1 MTRKVNYLKI
11 IEVLNLSKIYGK
23 GDNQVSA
30 LDNVSFD
37 ICKGEF
43 VAILGKSG
51 CGKSTLLH
59 LLAGLDKPS
68 DGSVFINNKN
78 IFKMKKEELT
88 QFRRKNIGVV
98 YQFFNLIPAL
108 NVYENIA
115 LPALFDGK
123 NISGLNIDGLLQNLD
138 ILKYKNFFPNDLS
151 GGCQQRV
158 AIGRAL
164 INKPKILFCDEPT
177 GNLDSKTGR
186 QIMKLLEFYNKKYKQ
201 TIVMV
206 THDEVLAKR
215 TSRIITMSDGRVVSD
230 VKNCHTNFK
239 RK

>member
-1 MTRKVNYLKI
+1 MNYLKI

-123 NISGLNIDGLLQNLD
+123 NISSLNIDGLLQNLD
-138 ILKYKNFFPNDLS
+138 ILKYKKFFPNDLS

-230 VKNCHTNFK
+230 VKNCYTNFK

>member
-1 MTRKVNYLKI
+1 MNNLKI

>member
-1 MTRKVNYLKI
+1 MNYLKI

>member
-1 MTRKVNYLKI
+1 MNYLKI

-59 LLAGLDKPS
+59 LLAGIDKPS